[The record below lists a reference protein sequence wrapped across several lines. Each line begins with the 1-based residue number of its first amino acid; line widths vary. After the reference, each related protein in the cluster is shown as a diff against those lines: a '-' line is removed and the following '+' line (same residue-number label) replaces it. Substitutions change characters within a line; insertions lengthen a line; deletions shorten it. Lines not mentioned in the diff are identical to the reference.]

1 MALDGIIIL
10 DNNGR
15 PIIQSGFRSTT
26 TAYPLLHIDA
36 VNDALQ
42 KAERSADV
50 DPVIYVSSYNAANVS
65 SACCHVRVGDLRF
78 LCPVSGDV
86 DPLLAFAFLQTFIDI
101 LREYLG
107 TVSAATVRD
116 NFDIVYQLFEETLD
130 TGGHPLTT
138 YSNALRDIVIPPSLL
153 NKLLSVTGTN
163 FNSTINS
170 GFGAGAAIG
179 PFSSPLPWRKT
190 GVRYN
195 NNEIYFD
202 IVEHFKAI
210 VNKNGAVVSSNVHG
224 KIEAN
229 AKLSGT
235 PDCSLNFTNPQV
247 LEDCA
252 LHPCV
257 RLLRWNR
264 DKILS
269 FVPPDGRF
277 TLMDYTYSSNPLPS
291 PSPAQQSLSSVMS
304 SRTNVALP
312 FTIKAIV
319 ELEDSGGSFDVTLTS
334 RYSTH
339 ALENVVADMH
349 LGQGAGGIRCS
360 VSRGSGGGGFINA
373 GGSRNM
379 DTFGASSGAS
389 WSFDAQRAV
398 LRWEIPIVPPSSSW
412 SMHGSFSTTNRI
424 PRPSHAIRVH
434 FDISSHTYSA
444 LKVGQ
449 LKVMNAKENYKPFKG
464 IRGRSSGE
472 VEWRW

>member
-15 PIIQSGFRSTT
+15 PIIQSGFRFST

-36 VNDALQ
+36 VNNALQ
-42 KAERSADV
+42 KAERSTDV
-50 DPVIYVSSYNAANVS
+50 DPVIYVAPYNTANVP
-65 SACCHVRVGDLRF
+65 SACCHVQVGDMRF

-107 TVSAATVRD
+107 TVSAATIRD

-130 TGGHPLTT
+130 SGGHPLTT

-153 NKLLSVTGTN
+153 NKLLSATGTN

-170 GFGAGAAIG
+170 GFGAGAAAG

-195 NNEIYFD
+195 SNEVYFD
-202 IVEHFKAI
+202 IVEELKAV
-210 VNKNGAVVSSNVHG
+210 VNKNGTIVSNSVIG
-224 KIEAN
+224 RIEAN

-235 PDCSLNFTNPQV
+235 PDCSLNFTNPHV
-247 LEDCA
+247 LSDCA

-257 RLLRWNR
+257 RLSLLRWNR
-264 DKILS
+264 DKLLS

-277 TLMDYTYSSNPLPS
+277 TLMDYTYSPNAS
-291 PSPAQQSLSSVMS
+291 QFQSQSQALTTARS
-304 SRTNVALP
+304 NVALP
-312 FTIKAIV
+312 FVIKTAV
-319 ELEDSGGSFDVTLTS
+319 ELEESGASFDVVLTS

-339 ALENVVADMH
+339 ALENVVAEMH
-349 LGQGAGGIRCS
+349 LGQGAVGVRCS

-373 GGSRNM
+373 GGSRSL
-379 DTFGASSGAS
+379 DTSGVSNGAS
-389 WSFDAQRAV
+389 WSFDSKRMV
-398 LRWEIPIVPPSSSW
+398 LRWEISIVSPSSSW
-412 SMHGSFSTTNRI
+412 SLHGAFSTTKRV
-424 PRPSHAIRVH
+424 PRPSHAIRVR

-444 LKVGQ
+444 LKVDQ
-449 LKVMNAKENYKPFKG
+449 LKVTNAKENYKPYKG
-464 IRGRSSGE
+464 VRGRSSGD

>member
-1 MALDGIIIL
+1 MGLDGIIIL

-15 PIIQSGFRSTT
+15 PIIQSGFRSST

-36 VNDALQ
+36 VNNAIQ
-42 KAERSADV
+42 KAERSVDV
-50 DPVIYVSSYNAANVS
+50 DAVVYVAPYSGTSAS
-65 SACCHVRVGDLRF
+65 TACCHVEVGDMRF

-86 DPLLAFAFLQTFIDI
+86 DPLFAFAFLQTFIDV

-107 TVSAATVRD
+107 TVSAATVKD

-130 TGGHPLTT
+130 AGGHPLTT

-170 GFGAGAAIG
+170 GFGAGAAVG

-190 GVRYN
+190 GVRYS
-195 NNEIYFD
+195 NNEVYFD
-202 IVEHFKAI
+202 IVEELKAI
-210 VNKNGAVVSSNVHG
+210 VNKHGTVMFSNVRG
-224 KIEAN
+224 RIETN
-229 AKLSGT
+229 AKLTGT
-235 PDCSLNFTNPQV
+235 PDCSVSFSNPQV
-247 LEDCA
+247 LSDCA

-257 RLLRWNR
+257 RLQRWNR

-277 TLMDYTYSSNPLPS
+277 TLMDYTYSSSPVPS
-291 PSPAQQSLSSVMS
+291 QSHVHALA
-304 SRTNVALP
+304 RGNVALP
-312 FTIKAIV
+312 FVIKANV
-319 ELEDSGGSFDVTLTS
+319 ELEDTGGSFDVTLTS

-339 ALENVVADMH
+339 ALENVIAEMH
-349 LGQGAGGIRCS
+349 LGTGAGGIRCS

-373 GGSRNM
+373 GGSRKL
-379 DTFGASSGAS
+379 DTSGTSSGAS
-389 WSFDAQRAV
+389 WSFDSKRMV
-398 LRWEIPIVPPSSSW
+398 LRWEIPIVSPSSSW
-412 SMHGSFSTTNRI
+412 SLHGSFSTSNRV
-424 PRPSHAIRVH
+424 PRPSHAIRVQ

-444 LKVGQ
+444 LKVDQ
-449 LKVMNAKENYKPFKG
+449 LKVTNTKDSYKPYKG
-464 IRGRSSGE
+464 VRGKSSGI

>member
-1 MALDGIIIL
+1 MGLDGIIIL

-15 PIIQSGFRSTT
+15 PIIQSGFRSSTP
-26 TAYPLLHIDA
+26 AYPLLHIDA

-42 KAERSADV
+42 KAEHSTDI
-50 DPVIYVSSYNAANVS
+50 DPVIYVATYNALNGS
-65 SACCHVRVGDLRF
+65 SACCHVEVGDMRI

-107 TVSAATVRD
+107 TVSAATVKD

-130 TGGHPLTT
+130 SGGHPLTT

-153 NKLLSVTGTN
+153 NKLLSVAGTN

-170 GFGAGAAIG
+170 GFGAGAAAG

-202 IVEHFKAI
+202 IVEELKAI
-210 VNKNGAVVSSNVHG
+210 VNKNGAVVSSNVRG
-224 KIEAN
+224 RIEAN

-235 PDCSLNFTNPQV
+235 PDCSLNFSNPHV
-247 LEDCA
+247 LSDCA
-252 LHPCV
+252 LHPCI
-257 RLLRWNR
+257 RLQRWNR

-277 TLMDYTYSSNPLPS
+277 TLMDYTYSSHAVPS
-291 PSPAQQSLSSVMS
+291 QSQAQAVARS
-304 SRTNVALP
+304 NVALP
-312 FTIKAIV
+312 FTIKANV

-339 ALENVVADMH
+339 ALEKFIAEMH

-360 VSRGSGGGGFINA
+360 VSRGTGGGGFINA
-373 GGSRNM
+373 GGSRNF
-379 DTFGASSGAS
+379 DTSGTSSGAS
-389 WSFDAQRAV
+389 WSFDTQRMV

-412 SMHGSFSTTNRI
+412 SLHGSFSTPNRV
-424 PRPSHAIRVH
+424 PRPSHAIRIR

-444 LKVGQ
+444 LKVDQ
-449 LKVMNAKENYKPFKG
+449 LKVTNAKENYKPYKG
-464 IRGRSSGE
+464 VRGRSSGNI
-472 VEWRW
+472 EWRW

>member
-1 MALDGIIIL
+1 MGLDGIIIL

-15 PIIQSGFRSTT
+15 PIIQSGFRSSTT
-26 TAYPLLHIDA
+26 VYPLLHIYA
-36 VNDALQ
+36 VNNALE
-42 KAERSADV
+42 KAERPADV
-50 DPVIYVSSYNAANVS
+50 DPVLYIPNTTDVS
-65 SACCHVRVGDLRF
+65 SACCHVQAGDLRF

-107 TVSAATVRD
+107 TVSAATLRD

-130 TGGHPLTT
+130 VGGHPLTT
-138 YSNALRDIVIPPSLL
+138 YPNALRDIVIPPSLM

-170 GFGAGAAIG
+170 GFGAGAAAG
-179 PFSSPLPWRKT
+179 PFSSPIPWRKT

-202 IVEHFKAI
+202 IVEHLKAI
-210 VNKNGAVVSSNVHG
+210 VNKNGVTLSSNVHG

-235 PDCSLNFTNPQV
+235 PDCSLSFTNPQV
-247 LEDCA
+247 LYDCA
-252 LHPCV
+252 LHPCI

-264 DKILS
+264 DKVLS

-277 TLMDYTYSSNPLPS
+277 TLMDYTYSSQSPNSPLPTS
-291 PSPAQQSLSSVMS
+291 P
-304 SRTNVALP
+304 NVALP
-312 FTIKAIV
+312 FVIKPNI

-339 ALENVVADMH
+339 ALENVVAELH

-373 GGSRNM
+373 AESRNSGSSGGSNR
-379 DTFGASSGAS
+379 AS
-389 WSFDAQRAV
+389 WSFDAQRMN
-398 LRWEIPIVPPSSSW
+398 LRWEIQIVPPSSSW
-412 SMHGSFSTTNRI
+412 SLHGSFVTANRA
-424 PRPSHAIRVH
+424 PRPSHAIRVC

-449 LKVMNAKENYKPFKG
+449 LKVTNAKENYKPYKG
-464 IRGRSSGE
+464 VRGRSSGE

>member
-10 DNNGR
+10 DHNGR
-15 PIIQSGFRSTT
+15 PIIQSGFRSNT

-36 VNDALQ
+36 VNNALQ

-50 DPVIYVSSYNAANVS
+50 DPVIYVTPYNTTAIS
-65 SACCHVRVGDLRF
+65 SACCHVEVGDLRF

-107 TVSAATVRD
+107 TVSAATLRD

-130 TGGHPLTT
+130 SGGHPLTT

-170 GFGAGAAIG
+170 GFGAGAAAG

-202 IVEHFKAI
+202 IVEQLKAI
-210 VNKNGAVVSSNVHG
+210 VNKHGVVVSSNVHG

-247 LEDCA
+247 LLDCA

-277 TLMDYTYSSNPLPS
+277 TLMDYTYSALPS
-291 PSPAQQSLSSVMS
+291 PLSAQQSLTSAMS
-304 SRTNVALP
+304 SRNNLALP
-312 FTIKAIV
+312 FIIKAIV
-319 ELEDSGGSFDVTLTS
+319 ELEDSGGSFDITLTS
-334 RYSTH
+334 RDSTH
-339 ALENVVADMH
+339 ALEKVVAEMH
-349 LGQGAGGIRCS
+349 LGQGAVGIRCS
-360 VSRGSGGGGFINA
+360 VSRGIGGGGFVNA
-373 GGSRNM
+373 GRSRNL
-379 DTFGASSGAS
+379 DTSGMSSGAS
-389 WSFDAQRAV
+389 WSFDAQQTV
-398 LRWEIPIVPPSSSW
+398 LRWEIPIVSPSSSW
-412 SMHGSFSTTNRI
+412 SLHGSFSTTNRV
-424 PRPSHAIRVH
+424 PRPSHAIRVR

-449 LKVMNAKENYKPFKG
+449 LKVTDAKENYKPYKG
-464 IRGRSSGE
+464 VRGRSSGE

>member
-10 DNNGR
+10 DHYGR
-15 PIIQSGFRSTT
+15 PIIQSGFRSST
-26 TAYPLLHIDA
+26 TAYSLLHIDA
-36 VNDALQ
+36 VNNALQ

-50 DPVIYVSSYNAANVS
+50 DSVIYVPPLNTANGS
-65 SACCHVRVGDLRF
+65 SACCHVEVGDLRF

-107 TVSAATVRD
+107 TVSAATLRD

-130 TGGHPLTT
+130 SGGHPLTT

-170 GFGAGAAIG
+170 GFGAGAAVG

-202 IVEHFKAI
+202 IVEQLKAI
-210 VNKNGAVVSSNVHG
+210 VNKNGIVVSSHVHG

-247 LEDCA
+247 LDDCA

-257 RLLRWNR
+257 RLHRWNR
-264 DKILS
+264 DKMLS

-277 TLMDYTYSSNPLPS
+277 TLMDYTFSSNPLPS
-291 PSPAQQSLSSVMS
+291 PSPTQQSLTSVMS
-304 SRTNVALP
+304 SRSNLAIP
-312 FTIKAIV
+312 FMIKAIV
-319 ELEDSGGSFDVTLTS
+319 GLEDSGGSFDVTLTS

-339 ALENVVADMH
+339 ALENIVVDIH
-349 LGQGAGGIRCS
+349 LGQGAGGIRCN

-373 GGSRNM
+373 GGSRNL
-379 DTFGASSGAS
+379 DTSGASSGAS
-389 WSFDAQRAV
+389 WSFDAQRTV

-412 SMHGSFSTTNRI
+412 SLHGSFSTGTRA
-424 PRPSHAIRVH
+424 PRPSHAIRVR

-449 LKVMNAKENYKPFKG
+449 LKVTNAKENYKPYKG
-464 IRGRSSGE
+464 VRGRSSGE